1 MIEMYHGETT
11 IRVLAYKVDEMLAK
25 GWELVHSG
33 SESVEIIEDE
43 DLDDGES

>member
-11 IRVLAYKVDEMLAK
+11 IKVLAYKVDEMLAK
-25 GWELVHSG
+25 GWKLVEAD